1 MVQYERQREV
11 GSISE
16 RRWIRFGGLAAVLGG
31 IVAVAN
37 ALTLFAGL
45 QPEAGSI
52 GDQLAAIMAA
62 LIAVGLVAFYA
73 GERGWFGRLAYLGMA
88 LLAIGLVPMA
98 LGSAAIGWVP
108 SAGETFFVAYLLG
121 LLVAL
126 LGAIV
131 LGIAMLRSD
140 AVPRAAAWLLIA
152 ALPVGLPATIGYTLA
167 TMGVIDH
174 VWVGPELLFGLA
186 WVVIGYSL
194 WNRRTAPVVEEAAE

>member
-1 MVQYERQREV
+1 MAQYEQQRKV
-11 GSISE
+11 GSIPE
-16 RRWIRFGGLAAVLGG
+16 GRWIRFGGLAAVLGG
-31 IVAVAN
+31 AVAVAN

-45 QPEAGSI
+45 QPEGSSI

-73 GERGWFGRLAYLGMA
+73 SERSWFGRLAYLGMA
-88 LLAIGLVPMA
+88 LVAIGLVPMVV
-98 LGSAAIGWVP
+98 GSAAIGWVP
-108 SAGETFFVAYLLG
+108 SSGESFFIAYLLG

-131 LGIAMLRSD
+131 LGIAVLRSD
-140 AVPRAAAWLLIA
+140 AALRTAAWLLIA
-152 ALPVGLPATIGYTLA
+152 ALPVGLPATIGYTLVM
-167 TMGVIDH
+167 MGVIDH

-194 WNRRTAPVVEEAAE
+194 WNRRTPSLAEEASR